1 MVNTFWE
8 EKEVEIKGKVFC
20 YKYKDGVKKVCKG
33 PGASGMV
40 TVGQDFIGKKF
51 KVYLVPIEDSVNKIE
66 VNNDTGEEVLPPKN

>member
-8 EKEVEIKGKVFC
+8 EKEVEIKGKAFC

-66 VNNDTGEEVLPPKN
+66 ANNDTREEVLPPQN